1 MKKSLSVFIVAIMLF
16 LGASSF
22 TACGE
27 AVDIGVCLTDTST
40 TLSVSYSDA
49 IKEKFSD
56 YNVSVQSADGNATTQ
71 LNQINAFVTM
81 KVKMIIITPV
91 ETGSVVEALKKARIS
106 GIKVVVSGVNSEEY
120 GDDFYDAVTVS
131 DEYLIGSYV
140 ALLAKHWAEENLAGK
155 TFDTVICY
163 SDLQSDAIKRSNGL
177 RSITEPYLLNTDGQY
192 VDYNGKV
199 VTESEK
205 VKNPCYCELVANNPV
220 HEVLE
225 GLDITSGTTYMS
237 NILTQYPNTKL
248 VLMYMSGWAPTM
260 SQYIVDNG
268 QLNKNEF
275 ALFGGGVQGNEC
287 AYLAGS
293 LPNGVGEVVLHAGKE
308 YKAVNSVFRGAVSFG
323 GSNAAESLANI
334 CYSVFSKTEGQDF
347 QKKTTEGIGVWYTY
361 EADGEVKDTLAV
373 ISINQSYGSCASDF
387 EEKAMLED
395 SRTTIKWQGK

>member
-1 MKKSLSVFIVAIMLF
+1 MKKSLSLILVALLLCVCTF
-16 LGASSF
+16 SF
-22 TACGE
+22 SACGE
-27 AVDIGVCLTDTST
+27 SVDIGVCLTDTST

-49 IKEKFSD
+49 IQARFSE
-56 YNVSVQSADGNATTQ
+56 YKVSVQSADGNATTQ
-71 LNQINAFVTM
+71 LNQINAFITM

-91 ETGSVVEALKKARIS
+91 ETGSVVEALRKARAS

-140 ALLAKHWAEENLAGK
+140 ALLAKYWAEENLQGK
-155 TFDTVICY
+155 SFDTVICY

-177 RSITEPYLLNTDGQY
+177 RSITEEYLKNSDGKF
-192 VDYNGKV
+192 VDAEGNEVEESAKV
-199 VTESEK
+199 R
-205 VKNPCYCELVANNPV
+205 NPSYCELVASNPV

-260 SQYIVDNG
+260 SQYVVDNG
-268 QLNKNEF
+268 QLDNSQF

-293 LPNGVGEVVLHAGKE
+293 LPTGVGKTVNHAGKE
-308 YKAVNSVFRGAVSFG
+308 YTSVESVFRGAVSFG
-323 GSNAAESLANI
+323 GSNAAESLSEL
-334 CYSVFSKTEGQDF
+334 CYSVFEGSEGKDY
-347 QKKTTEGIGVWYTY
+347 QKKTTDGIGIWYAY
-361 EADGEVKDTLAV
+361 GADGEVGDTLAV
-373 ISINQSYGSCASDF
+373 ISINQGYGSCAMDF
-387 EEKAMLED
+387 DEKAMLSD
-395 SRTTIKWQGK
+395 ARTTIKWQGK